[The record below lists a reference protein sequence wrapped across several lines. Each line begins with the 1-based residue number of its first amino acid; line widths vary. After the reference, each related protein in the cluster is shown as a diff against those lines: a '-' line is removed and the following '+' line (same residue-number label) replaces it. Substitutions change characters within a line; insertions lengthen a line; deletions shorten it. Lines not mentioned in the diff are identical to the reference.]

1 MGARGW
7 GGVNPPKQKFAQIGK
22 KLKKLDSSSVF
33 SNCSHKVGVGHGH
46 DYWGKG

>member
-7 GGVNPPKQKFAQIGK
+7 GGVTPSKKFCSNK
-22 KLKKLDSSSVF
+22 EKVKKLDSSSVF

-46 DYWGKG
+46 DYRGKG